1 MARHE
6 TLAAV
11 DLGSNSFHLLVGRIV
26 DGQIYPLDTLR
37 EQTQLGAGLTADK
50 RLDRA
55 SQARALEVLAQFR
68 ERLRGLPRDAV
79 RAVGTNALRI
89 AKNSA
94 AFLRE
99 ARETLGFPIEV
110 IAGREEARLIYL
122 GVAHALPPAEN
133 KRLVVDIGGGSTEL
147 IVGQGLKPKLMES
160 LYIGCVSSS
169 LKHFPDGRIDKKS
182 LKAAALEARQE
193 LAVVSRS
200 YLRSGWKEAVGSS
213 GSARSIE
220 GILIENKYSVNG
232 ITREGL
238 DKLWDLL
245 IDAGR
250 ADPDRIPGLKSARAP
265 VLPGGFAIMYAVFEE
280 LDIES
285 MTVSEAALRHG
296 VLYDLLGR
304 VMHSDMR
311 EATVTQF
318 MRRYHVDAAQAAR
331 VQELALRIYDQL
343 AGKGVTEDD
352 PDRALL
358 GWAARLAEVGLS
370 IAHAQY
376 HKHSAYV
383 LSNADMPGFS
393 RVEQQRLA
401 RIVLAHRGK
410 LEKVRSD
417 GLEDGDWNLVFALRH
432 RIHAA
437 APAHARAAPGVSRD
451 RGRFALLAR
460 TAEVLARA
468 ECADR
473 RRARIR
479 GGAMGSGRPPVRGP
493 ADVVKHGTDPLAA
506 CGSRFRRSRL
516 GAAAHGSRPC
526 AVAGDGALARAAI
539 AGGPADD
546 RLACTARPGNRACPR
561 PLLRNDRG
569 ARAGMRCRDSSRD
582 RGMAG
587 RRSGPSWSSA
597 TSRHSARPRRSSST
611 DRSPRGASARA
622 RCGG

>member
-1 MARHE
+1 MSRHE

-26 DGQIYPLDTLR
+26 DGQVYPLDTLR

-79 RAVGTNALRI
+79 RAVGTNALRV
-89 AKNSA
+89 AKNA
-94 AFLRE
+94 PAFLRE

-110 IAGREEARLIYL
+110 IASREEARLIYL

-169 LKHFPDGRIDKKS
+169 LRHFPEGRIDKKS
-182 LKAAALEARQE
+182 LKAAVFEARQE
-193 LAVVSRS
+193 LAVVSRR
-200 YLRSGWKEAVGSS
+200 YRRAGWQEAVGSS

-220 GILIENKYSVNG
+220 CILVDNKWAAHG
-232 ITREGL
+232 ITRAGL
-238 DKLWDLL
+238 DNLWDLL
-245 IDAGR
+245 LDAGR
-250 ADPDRIPGLKSARAP
+250 ANPDRIPGLRSARAP

-280 LDIES
+280 LDIEE
-285 MTVSEAALRHG
+285 MAVSEAALRHG

-304 VMHSDMR
+304 VMHHDMR

-318 MRRYHVDAAQAAR
+318 MRRYHVDAAHSVR
-331 VQELALRIYDQL
+331 VRDLALRIHEQV
-343 AGKGVTEDD
+343 AGKQAPNGED
-352 PDRALL
+352 PDRLL
-358 GWAARLAEVGLS
+358 LSWAARLAEVGLS

-410 LEKVRSD
+410 LEKVAAG
-417 GLEDGDWNLVFALRH
+417 GLEDGDWHLAFSLR
-432 RIHAA
+432 IA
-437 APAHARAAPGVSRD
+437 ST
-451 RGRFALLAR
+451 LL
-460 TAEVLARA
+460 
-468 ECADR
+468 R
-473 RRARIR
+473 RRTR
-479 GGAMGSGRPPVRGP
+479 VRLP
-493 ADVVKHGTDPLAA
+493 A
-506 CGSRFRRSRL
+506 FR
-516 GAAAHGSRPC
+516 
-526 AVAGDGALARAAI
+526 AI
-539 AGGPADD
+539 AGEARYTLELPKTW
-546 RLACTARPGNRACPR
+546 LARNALTTAA
-561 PLLRNDRG
+561 LESE
-569 ARAGMRCRDSSRD
+569 ARQWEAV
-582 RGMAG
+582 G
-587 RRSGPSWSSA
+587 RQFA
-597 TSRHSARPRRSSST
+597 VRRMS
-611 DRSPRGASARA
+611 
-622 RCGG
+622 

>member
-1 MARHE
+1 MTRHE

-55 SQARALEVLAQFR
+55 SQARALVVLAQFR

-169 LKHFPDGRIDKKS
+169 LKHFPEGRIDKKS
-182 LKAAALEARQE
+182 LKAAVLEARQE

-200 YLRSGWKEAVGSS
+200 YLRSGWQEAVGSS
-213 GSARSIE
+213 GTARSIE
-220 GILIENKYSVNG
+220 SILTANGFAAHG

-238 DKLWDLL
+238 DQLWELL
-245 IDAGR
+245 IETGR
-250 ADPDRIPGLKSARAP
+250 PDPDRIAGLKPARAA
-265 VLPGGFAIMYAVFEE
+265 VLPGGFAVMYAVFDE
-280 LDIES
+280 LDIAQ
-285 MTVSEAALRHG
+285 MNVSEAALRHG

-304 VMHSDMR
+304 VEHRDMR

-331 VQELALRIYDQL
+331 VRELALRIHEQL
-343 AGKGVTEDD
+343 GGSSDDD
-352 PDRALL
+352 PDRLML
-358 GWAARLAEVGLS
+358 DWAARLAEVGLS

-410 LEKVRSD
+410 LDKLADE
-417 GLEDGDWNLVFALRH
+417 GLEDGDWNLVFALRLASTLL
-432 RIHAA
+432 RRRTRVRLPAFKVLAGEARFSLELPKTWLARNALTAA
-437 APAHARAAPGVSRD
+437 ALETEAQQWETV
-451 RGRFALLAR
+451 GRQLA
-460 TAEVLARA
+460 V
-468 ECADR
+468 R
-473 RRARIR
+473 R
-479 GGAMGSGRPPVRGP
+479 MS
-493 ADVVKHGTDPLAA
+493 
-506 CGSRFRRSRL
+506 
-516 GAAAHGSRPC
+516 
-526 AVAGDGALARAAI
+526 
-539 AGGPADD
+539 
-546 RLACTARPGNRACPR
+546 
-561 PLLRNDRG
+561 
-569 ARAGMRCRDSSRD
+569 
-582 RGMAG
+582 
-587 RRSGPSWSSA
+587 
-597 TSRHSARPRRSSST
+597 
-611 DRSPRGASARA
+611 
-622 RCGG
+622 

>member
-26 DGQIYPLDTLR
+26 DGQMYPLDSLR
-37 EQTQLGAGLTADK
+37 EQVQLGAGLTADK

-79 RAVGTNALRI
+79 RAVGTNALRV

-133 KRLVVDIGGGSTEL
+133 RRLVVDVGGGSTEL

-160 LYIGCVSSS
+160 LYMGCVSLS
-169 LKHFPDGRIDKKS
+169 LRHFPDERIDKRS
-182 LKAAALEARQE
+182 MKAAILEARQE
-193 LAVVSRS
+193 LAAVSRS
-200 YLRSGWKEAVGSS
+200 YLRSGWQEAVGSS
-213 GSARSIE
+213 GTARSIE
-220 GILIENKYSVNG
+220 GILAASGYAANG

-238 DKLWDLL
+238 EQLRELL
-245 IDAGR
+245 IETGR
-250 ADPDRIPGLKSARAP
+250 PDPDRIAGLKAGRAA
-265 VLPGGFAIMYAVFEE
+265 VLPGGFAVMYAVFDE
-280 LDIES
+280 LDIRQ
-285 MTVSEAALRHG
+285 MAVSEAALRHG

-304 VMHSDMR
+304 VLHHDMR
-311 EATVTQF
+311 EASVVQF

-331 VQELALRIYDQL
+331 VRDLAARIYEQL
-343 AGKGVTEDD
+343 VGVRDDD
-352 PDRALL
+352 PDRLL
-358 GWAARLAEVGLS
+358 LDWAARLAEVGLS

-410 LEKVRSD
+410 LDKLREEGV
-417 GLEDGDWNLVFALRH
+417 EDGDWNLIFALRLASTLL
-432 RIHAA
+432 RRRTRVRLPSFKATSVDARFSLELPKTWLARNALTAA
-437 APAHARAAPGVSRD
+437 ALETEARQWETV
-451 RGRFALLAR
+451 GRQLS
-460 TAEVLARA
+460 V
-468 ECADR
+468 R
-473 RRARIR
+473 R
-479 GGAMGSGRPPVRGP
+479 MS
-493 ADVVKHGTDPLAA
+493 
-506 CGSRFRRSRL
+506 
-516 GAAAHGSRPC
+516 
-526 AVAGDGALARAAI
+526 
-539 AGGPADD
+539 
-546 RLACTARPGNRACPR
+546 
-561 PLLRNDRG
+561 
-569 ARAGMRCRDSSRD
+569 
-582 RGMAG
+582 
-587 RRSGPSWSSA
+587 
-597 TSRHSARPRRSSST
+597 
-611 DRSPRGASARA
+611 
-622 RCGG
+622 